1 MKKFLKVLMV
11 GLGFVILSGNPTTKV
26 RPEENYVKIVSPK
39 FLDGEPTSGE
49 PTTGEGTGEGAGE
62 TTGGE
67 TTGGEPTTG
76 ETSGDVT
83 GGDATSGEPTTGEP
97 TTGGGEVIDEE
108 KPCKVVIEKSEHG
121 SVEVDITEG
130 KVGDIVTITA
140 KHDMLY
146 KIKGVYV
153 NGTALI
159 EDENTS
165 GLFVFSLVEGEN
177 KITAEFVVDE
187 ELCGT
192 LTDIISE
199 ATNKDWTNLFSM
211 ENVITLI
218 KWLLDGGVLI
228 AMVRYF
234 VKDKRLADKLE
245 EKVKETCEKIVPE
258 TTKNSV
264 IENTKTIIEPM
275 FNQVVQDGALARQLM
290 GIMVKCMVLMQQNT
304 PEAKIAILDEFEKL
318 KGIADLDSIAN
329 IKKYIEEA
337 VSQHSKAYEETLARI
352 KTISEHH
359 QENINES
366 KESSEV
372 KDNGTQ
378 I

>member
-11 GLGFVILSGNPTTKV
+11 GLGFVILYGNPTTEV

-39 FLDGEPTSGE
+39 FLEEGETTSGE
-49 PTTGEGTGEGAGE
+49 PTTGEGTGEG
-62 TTGGE
+62 TG
-67 TTGGEPTTG
+67 G
-76 ETSGDVT
+76 ETSGDV
-83 GGDATSGEPTTGEP
+83 TSGEPTTGEP
-97 TTGGGEVIDEE
+97 TTGEPTTGEPTTGEPTTGGEVIDEE

-130 KVGDIVTITA
+130 KVGDIVTIIA

-245 EKVKETCEKIVPE
+245 EKVKETCEKIVPD

-352 KTISEHH
+352 KNISEHH
-359 QENINES
+359 QENINEI

>member
-11 GLGFVILSGNPTTKV
+11 GLGFVILSGNPTTEV
-26 RPEENYVKIVSPK
+26 SPEENYVKIVSPK
-39 FLDGEPTSGE
+39 LLDGEPTSGE
-49 PTTGEGTGEGAGE
+49 PTS
-62 TTGGE
+62 
-67 TTGGEPTTG
+67 GEPTTG

-83 GGDATSGEPTTGEP
+83 SGETTGGETTGGDVTSGDVTEGETPEEGTTE
-97 TTGGGEVIDEE
+97 GGEVIEEE

-211 ENVITLI
+211 ENVITLV

-245 EKVKETCEKIVPE
+245 EKVKETCEKIVPD

>member
-1 MKKFLKVLMV
+1 M
-11 GLGFVILSGNPTTKV
+11 
-26 RPEENYVKIVSPK
+26 
-39 FLDGEPTSGE
+39 
-49 PTTGEGTGEGAGE
+49 
-62 TTGGE
+62 
-67 TTGGEPTTG
+67 
-76 ETSGDVT
+76 
-83 GGDATSGEPTTGEP
+83 
-97 TTGGGEVIDEE
+97 
-108 KPCKVVIEKSEHG
+108 
-121 SVEVDITEG
+121 
-130 KVGDIVTITA
+130 
-140 KHDMLY
+140 
-146 KIKGVYV
+146 
-153 NGTALI
+153 
-159 EDENTS
+159 
-165 GLFVFSLVEGEN
+165 
-177 KITAEFVVDE
+177 
-187 ELCGT
+187 
-192 LTDIISE
+192 
-199 ATNKDWTNLFSM
+199 
-211 ENVITLI
+211 
-218 KWLLDGGVLI
+218 LDGGVLI

-352 KTISEHH
+352 KNISEHH
-359 QENINES
+359 QENINEN

>member
-11 GLGFVILSGNPTTKV
+11 GLGFVILSGNTTAKV

-39 FLDGEPTSGE
+39 LLDGETTGGGTIEVETSGDVTSGDVTSGDVTSGDVTE
-49 PTTGEGTGEGAGE
+49 GE

-67 TTGGEPTTG
+67 TTGGETTG
-76 ETSGDVT
+76 GETT
-83 GGDATSGEPTTGEP
+83 
-97 TTGGGEVIDEE
+97 GGEVIEEE

-211 ENVITLI
+211 ENVITLV

-245 EKVKETCEKIVPE
+245 EKVKETCEKIVPDN
-258 TTKNSV
+258 TKNAV

-352 KTISEHH
+352 KNISEHH
-359 QENINES
+359 QENINEI

>member
-11 GLGFVILSGNPTTKV
+11 GLGFVILSGNPTTEV

-39 FLDGEPTSGE
+39 FLEEETTSGE
-49 PTTGEGTGEGAGE
+49 TTGEGTGETSGE
-62 TTGGE
+62 TSGDVTSGDVTSGDVTGGE
-67 TTGGEPTTG
+67 TSG

-83 GGDATSGEPTTGEP
+83 GGE

-211 ENVITLI
+211 ENVITLV

-290 GIMVKCMVLMQQNT
+290 GVMVKCMVLMQQNT

-352 KTISEHH
+352 KNISEHH

>member
-1 MKKFLKVLMV
+1 
-11 GLGFVILSGNPTTKV
+11 
-26 RPEENYVKIVSPK
+26 
-39 FLDGEPTSGE
+39 
-49 PTTGEGTGEGAGE
+49 
-62 TTGGE
+62 
-67 TTGGEPTTG
+67 
-76 ETSGDVT
+76 
-83 GGDATSGEPTTGEP
+83 
-97 TTGGGEVIDEE
+97 
-108 KPCKVVIEKSEHG
+108 
-121 SVEVDITEG
+121 
-130 KVGDIVTITA
+130 
-140 KHDMLY
+140 MLY

-211 ENVITLI
+211 ENVITLV

-245 EKVKETCEKIVPE
+245 EKVKETCEKIVPDN
-258 TTKNSV
+258 TKNAV

-352 KTISEHH
+352 KNISEHH
-359 QENINES
+359 QENINEI

>member
-39 FLDGEPTSGE
+39 FLEEETTSGE
-49 PTTGEGTGEGAGE
+49 TTGEGTGETSGDVTSGDVTSGETTSGE

-67 TTGGEPTTG
+67 TTGGE
-76 ETSGDVT
+76 
-83 GGDATSGEPTTGEP
+83 
-97 TTGGGEVIDEE
+97 VIEE

-352 KTISEHH
+352 KNISEHH
-359 QENINES
+359 QENINEN